1 MLDKFLKITGILFY
15 SIGILACIV
24 VMNKPS
30 GAVSSTVTKVI
41 NYEIPTK
48 ITNSSEITYSVDPNL
63 IGATFLILLTVMIV
77 IGALYAFI
85 KTTTKTKVTK
95 F

>member
-1 MLDKFLKITGILFY
+1 MLDKYLKIARILFY
-15 SIGILACIV
+15 SIGILTCIV
-24 VMNKPS
+24 LMNKPS
-30 GAVSSTVTKVI
+30 RTNSSVVTKVV
-41 NYEIPTK
+41 NYEISAK
-48 ITNSSEITYSVDPNL
+48 VANSSEITYSVDPNL
-63 IGATFLILLTVMIV
+63 IGATILILLTVMIV

>member
-1 MLDKFLKITGILFY
+1 MLDKYLKIVGILFY
-15 SIGILACIV
+15 SIGILTCIV
-24 VMNKPS
+24 LMNKPS
-30 GAVSSTVTKVI
+30 GANSSIVTKVV
-41 NYEIPTK
+41 NYEIPAK
-48 ITNSSEITYSVDPNL
+48 VTNSSEITYSIDPNL
-63 IGATFLILLTVMIV
+63 IGATFLIMLTVMIV

>member
-1 MLDKFLKITGILFY
+1 MLDKYLKIARILFY
-15 SIGILACIV
+15 SIGILTCIV
-24 VMNKPS
+24 LMNKPS
-30 GAVSSTVTKVI
+30 EINSPTVTKVI

-48 ITNSSEITYSVDPNL
+48 AANSSEITYSVDPNL
-63 IGATFLILLTVMIV
+63 IGATILILLTVMII

-85 KTTTKTKVTK
+85 KTTTKTKTTK